1 MYRANTLIGIHT
13 LLGVILLCSLLSFN
27 AISQTPASGNDK
39 LNCEDNSGTSPG
51 LYVTV
56 DQSQVYLDQDDQRV
70 ELKPGEAAFAGEDF
84 MHCLNEVPG
93 FLNWPCGTPE
103 AGQITR
109 FPSYSVADLGAGKSI
124 QTVIDRYFDL
134 PEIIDPPIEWLNG
147 DYHTSFKADEIALF
161 ASPEYWYIPAGE
173 GAFASGKRPETA
185 LISLFWSTRQV
196 LMDSNSFNE
205 LKKLKGN
212 QPIPVAFVFNGENVV
227 PVSYFGSDVSL
238 EVLSQAFFGSGVKL
252 ADVPVWY
259 AGDHHLSVSIAEF
272 EELFDIPDISEIGAE
287 NLASMTSELDRNG
300 FRKKPIIVSMMS
312 ENSSMVI
319 DQPDRIRAAA
329 SLGIDSIPTVIFY
342 YEKDSHMARCGLSLP
357 QVDSGSGIGSFSAPP
372 AVELLVPRPK
382 PERPASRN

>member
-1 MYRANTLIGIHT
+1 MRKRSSLTAVVIVIG
-13 LLGVILLCSLLSFN
+13 LASLN
-27 AISQTPASGNDK
+27 AQSQQGGNDSMDCK
-39 LNCEDNSGTSPG
+39 DNSGTSAG

-70 ELKPGEAAFAGEDF
+70 ELKPGEAAFAGEDS

-109 FPSYSVADLGAGKSI
+109 FPSYSMTDLAPGISI
-124 QTVIDRYFDL
+124 QAIIDRYFDL

-147 DYHTSFKADEIALF
+147 EVHASFQADEIESF
-161 ASPEYWYIPAGE
+161 ATPEYWYLPSDDSP
-173 GAFASGKRPETA
+173 FSSGKRPETV
-185 LISLFWSTRQV
+185 LVSMYWSTSQV
-196 LMDSNSFNE
+196 LMDSYSFDA
-205 LKKLKGN
+205 LKSIKGS
-212 QPIPVAFVFNGENVV
+212 QPIPVVFVFNGENVV
-227 PVSYFGSDVSL
+227 PASYFGTDVSL
-238 EVLSQAFFGSGVKL
+238 DLLSQAFFSSGVKL

-259 AGDHHLSVSIAEF
+259 AGDHHLLTDIEEF
-272 EELFDIPDISEIGAE
+272 EKLFDIPNADEIGAE
-287 NLASMTSELDRNG
+287 KLTALTEELKKNG

-312 ENSSMVI
+312 ENSSMVV
-319 DQPDRIRAAA
+319 DQPDRVRAAA
-329 SLGIDSIPTVIFY
+329 VLGMESIPTVIFY

-382 PERPASRN
+382 PERPASRS